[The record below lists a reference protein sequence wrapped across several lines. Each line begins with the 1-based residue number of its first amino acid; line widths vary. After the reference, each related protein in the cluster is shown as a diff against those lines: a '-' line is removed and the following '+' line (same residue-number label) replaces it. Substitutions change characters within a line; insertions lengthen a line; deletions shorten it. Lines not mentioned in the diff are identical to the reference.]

1 MLRRERETVIE
12 QQRKDREKERE
23 NAAFSR
29 YNQTVKERESE
40 EGEAE
45 GEVDHEGEEEA
56 AGNDT
61 YEKYESYGGE
71 AQTSN
76 MRDRN
81 RESEFDDDSLSPS
94 QESRQREQEQEQ
106 EQKEVEVEDAVK
118 VEWASSM
125 ISKVAVDEEE
135 EDGQCEGEGEAEVEG
150 DSVRSGRNQTKSA
163 HALDQDSLDTNTADK
178 AKEIAEGEDAVR
190 EPESSS
196 SRCKETE
203 HAILSQDSGQEYP
216 IGLMDSLDRESDHEI
231 SASPLEHC
239 DAYDGVVDC
248 QIDGCDNDQSGAG
261 MLSRDI
267 CITAS
272 KS

>member
-1 MLRRERETVIE
+1 
-12 QQRKDREKERE
+12 
-23 NAAFSR
+23 
-29 YNQTVKERESE
+29 
-40 EGEAE
+40 
-45 GEVDHEGEEEA
+45 
-56 AGNDT
+56 
-61 YEKYESYGGE
+61 
-71 AQTSN
+71 

-94 QESRQREQEQEQ
+94 QESRQREQEQGQ
-106 EQKEVEVEDAVK
+106 EEVEVEDAVK

-135 EDGQCEGEGEAEVEG
+135 EDGQCEGEAEVEG
-150 DSVRSGRNQTKSA
+150 DSVRSGRNQTKSDHSVA
-163 HALDQDSLDTNTADK
+163 QDPLDTNTEDYTGDK
-178 AKEIAEGEDAVR
+178 VGDEDAVR

-196 SRCKETE
+196 SRCKEKE
-203 HAILSQDSGQEYP
+203 HAMMSQDSGQEYP
-216 IGLMDSLDRESDHEI
+216 IGLMDSLDRESDPEG

-239 DAYDGVVDC
+239 DGYDGVIDC